1 MTYWMCSERWRLAY
15 LLFIGSFFGYAL
27 RVNISVAIVCMV
39 KSGTSTS
46 SSSSNSSNNN
56 TSSNI
61 SSNTSNNV
69 AATTVSICGGSLPS
83 SDSNT
88 EGEFDWDKSIQAS
101 ILSAFFYGYLFLQIP
116 GGWLAGR
123 FGGKKVLGTS
133 LTVVALATVLLPV
146 LARQDYRYVFALRV
160 IMGLASGPIYPSVH
174 ALCGR
179 WAPPGE
185 RSRITSFSYSGY
197 MIGSISTFIFSG
209 YLCAYGFDNGWG
221 SIFYLTG
228 GTCFLWVAAW
238 FWFVADTPESSR
250 RISEAEKRYIV
261 SSIGQKQERKFQV
274 PWRAMLTSRALWVCL
289 TAQFCNNWMHY
300 TLMTSLPMFM
310 KEVLHYDVK
319 QNGLMSSIPY
329 ITMFVVSII
338 GGHVADFLR
347 AHCIS
352 TRLTRRLY
360 QATSFLGS
368 GACLVG
374 VGFVN
379 CEHRTLAVVLLAV
392 AVGFEGLCYSGFMVN
407 HIDFAPRYAGV
418 LYGITNTVS
427 TIPGVVAPEVAG
439 LLTPNRTQEE
449 WRNVFYVCGGFTL
462 LGAIVFGGFAQTDTE
477 PWNSVPMETEYGVT
491 EPEPEMDR
499 NKAETEMDDLESGV
513 EESGTLL
520 ASGNGNRGWELKS
533 GKRWNKVV
541 S

>member
-1 MTYWMCSERWRLAY
+1 MCSERWRLAY
-15 LLFIGSFFGYAL
+15 LLFIGSFFTYAL

-39 KSGTSTS
+39 KSGTSTTTT
-46 SSSSNSSNNN
+46 SSSSNSSNSSNI
-56 TSSNI
+56 SNI
-61 SSNTSNNV
+61 SSNV
-69 AATTVSICGGSLPS
+69 AATTH
-83 SDSNT
+83 
-88 EGEFDWDKSIQAS
+88 EGEFDWDKSIQSS
-101 ILSAFFYGYLFLQIP
+101 ILSSFFYGYLFLQIP

-123 FGGKKVLGTS
+123 FGGKKVLGTC

-160 IMGLASGPIYPSVH
+160 IMGLASGSCFPSVH
-174 ALCGR
+174 AMCGR

-185 RSRITSFSYSGY
+185 RSRLTSFAYSGY
-197 MIGSISTFIFSG
+197 MVGSIATFIFSG
-209 YLCAYGFDNGWG
+209 YLCADGFDNGWG

-250 RISEAEKRYIV
+250 RISEAEKHYIV
-261 SSIGQKQERKFQV
+261 SSIGQKQEANFKV
-274 PWRAMLTSRALWVCL
+274 PWRAVVTSKALWVCL
-289 TAQFCNNWMHY
+289 VAHFCNNWMHY
-300 TLMTSLPMFM
+300 TLMTSLPTFM

-319 QNGLMSSIPY
+319 ENGLLSSIPY
-329 ITMFVVSII
+329 MAMFVVSII

-360 QATSFLGS
+360 QATSFLGA

-392 AVGFEGLCYSGFMVN
+392 AVGFEGLCYSGYMVN

-418 LYGITNTVS
+418 IYGITNTVS

-477 PWNSVPMETEYGVT
+477 PWNSVPMEIEYGVT
-491 EPEPEMDR
+491 KPETETGN
-499 NKAETEMDDLESGV
+499 NKAETEMEGEKKAEVYSSLKAN
-513 EESGTLL
+513 
-520 ASGNGNRGWELKS
+520 ASEDSAGEPQQRAAGQCR
-533 GKRWNKVV
+533 
-541 S
+541 

>member
-1 MTYWMCSERWRLAY
+1 MPFWMCSERWRLAY
-15 LLFIGSFFGYAL
+15 LLFIGSFFTYAL

-39 KSGTSTS
+39 KSGTSTTTNNIS
-46 SSSSNSSNNN
+46 SHNNISSSNII
-56 TSSNI
+56 I
-61 SSNTSNNV
+61 SSNV
-69 AATTVSICGGSLPS
+69 PATNVSICGGSLPS

-88 EGEFDWDKSIQAS
+88 EGEFDWDKSIQSS
-101 ILSAFFYGYLFLQIP
+101 ILSAFFYGYLLIQIP

-160 IMGLASGPIYPSVH
+160 IMGLASGPIYPSMH

-197 MIGSISTFIFSG
+197 MIGSITTFILSG

-228 GTCFLWVAAW
+228 GTCFLWSAAW
-238 FWFVADTPESSR
+238 FWLVADTPESSR

-289 TAQFCNNWMHY
+289 IAQFCNNWMHY
-300 TLMTSLPMFM
+300 TLMTSLPTFM
-310 KEVLHYDVK
+310 KEVLHYDIK
-319 QNGLMSSIPY
+319 ENGLLSSIPY
-329 ITMFVVSII
+329 MAMFVVSII

-360 QATSFLGS
+360 QATSFLGA

-374 VGFVN
+374 VGFVD

-392 AVGFEGLCYSGFMVN
+392 AVGFEGLCYSGYMVN

-449 WRNVFYVCGGFTL
+449 WRHVFYVCGGFTL

-491 EPEPEMDR
+491 ETEPEIGS
-499 NKAETEMDDLESGV
+499 NKAEAELETFNNKAEMEGGIAESGN
-513 EESGTLL
+513 L
-520 ASGNGNRGWELKS
+520 R
-533 GKRWNKVV
+533 
-541 S
+541 